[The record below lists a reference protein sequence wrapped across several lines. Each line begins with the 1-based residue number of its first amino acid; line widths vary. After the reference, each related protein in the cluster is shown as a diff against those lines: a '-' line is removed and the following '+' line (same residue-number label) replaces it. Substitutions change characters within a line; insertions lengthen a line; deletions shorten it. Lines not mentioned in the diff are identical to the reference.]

1 MCCKSRRKTMLSFKS
16 FLIEETEQ
24 SSELKHIHH
33 AEDRPLMHGHAGFEH
48 AHAALMKAHAH
59 MTGGHSNTN
68 LTMKYDGSPSIVFG
82 HHPKTG
88 KFFVAT
94 KSAFNKTPKIN
105 HTEKDI
111 DKNHGHAP
119 GLVKTLKH
127 ALKHL
132 PKVTPKTG
140 VFQGDLMHHAE
151 TKTLH
156 EGYIVEAKG
165 SISFTPN
172 TITYTAKGKEA
183 DKIKKSKVGVVVHHQ
198 YHLPDTSKLSHDYVN
213 RSITGMKASPHVDI
227 SKFKHHPDVHIHGV
241 EHDTSK
247 VKHSAENE
255 KHFQKH
261 MAAAKEIHDT
271 HGHKMYGAVH
281 SKHSGESGHLSTYI
295 NKTVRHD
302 EVPSV
307 KGFKEHLHDIHSKQ
321 AAKVKSEKSKSEKT
335 KEGESQVAHVEKH
348 KAHYGNLLSMHHHLH
363 QAKNALVNSLETHEG
378 HYQHHIAGKKSKPE
392 GFVVHHDNQPTK
404 LVNRA
409 EFAKQ
414 NLLKVRK

>member
-1 MCCKSRRKTMLSFKS
+1 MQSFLSFLK
-16 FLIEETEQ
+16 EETEG
-24 SSELKHIHH
+24 SELKHIHH

-48 AHAALMKAHAH
+48 AHGTLMKAHAH
-59 MTGGHSNTN
+59 MTGGHKNTN
-68 LTMKYDGSPSIVFG
+68 LTMKYDGSPSLVFG
-82 HHPKTG
+82 HHPKNG

-94 KSAFNKTPKIN
+94 KSAFNKNPKIN

-111 DKNHGHAP
+111 EKNHGHAP
-119 GLVKTLKH
+119 GLVKSLKH

-140 VFQGDLMHHAE
+140 VFQGDLMHHQDSG
-151 TKTLH
+151 KLN
-156 EGYIVEAKG
+156 EGYVIEAKEG
-165 SISFTPN
+165 KVSFTPN
-172 TITYTAKGKEA
+172 TITYTAHGDEA
-183 DKIKKSKVGVVVHHQ
+183 KKIKKSKVGVVVHHQ
-198 YHLPDTSKLSHDYVN
+198 YNHDMTS
-213 RSITGMKASPHVDI
+213 ASPHVDM
-227 SKFKHHPDVHIHGV
+227 SKFKEHPDVHVHGA

-247 VKHSAENE
+247 VSHSPENE

-271 HGHKMYGAVH
+271 HGHKMYDAIH
-281 SKHSGESGHLSTYI
+281 PKHSGETGHLSTYI

-307 KGFKEHLHDIHSKQ
+307 KGFKEHLHGEHAKMAS
-321 AAKVKSEKSKSEKT
+321 KVKTEKSKSEKT
-335 KEGESQVAHVEKH
+335 GEGKKQIAHVEKN
-348 KAHYGNLLSMHHHLH
+348 KEHYGNLFSMHHHLH
-363 QAKNALVNSLETHEG
+363 QAKNSLVNSLETHEG
-378 HYQHHIAGKKSKPE
+378 RYEHHIEGNKSKPE
-392 GFVVHHDNQPTK
+392 GFVVHHENEPTK

>member
-1 MCCKSRRKTMLSFKS
+1 MLTFQS
-16 FLIEETEQ
+16 FLKEEAEGG
-24 SSELKHIHH
+24 ELKHIHH

-48 AHAALMKAHAH
+48 AHEALMKAHAH
-59 MTGGHSNTN
+59 MTAGAKSSN

-82 HHPKTG
+82 HHPSNG

-94 KSAFNKTPKIN
+94 KSAFNKNPKIN

-119 GLVKTLKH
+119 GLAATLKH

-140 VFQGDLMHHAE
+140 VYQGDLMHHADN
-151 TKTLH
+151 KSLH
-156 EGYIVEAKG
+156 EGVVASYESMIYEAKTG
-165 SISFTPN
+165 GKVSFTPN
-172 TITYTAKGKEA
+172 TITYTAHGKEA
-183 DKIKKSKVGVVVHHQ
+183 DKVKRSKVGVVVH
-198 YHLPDTSKLSHDYVN
+198 SKYSDD
-213 RSITGMKASPHVDI
+213 MKTATPHVDHEN
-227 SKFKHHPDVHIHGV
+227 FKEHPDVHIHGA

-247 VKHSAENE
+247 VKHLPANE
-255 KHFQKH
+255 HGFQKH
-261 MAAAKEIHDT
+261 MSAAKEIHDT
-271 HGHKMYGAVH
+271 HGHKMYDAVH
-281 SKHSGESGHLSTYI
+281 PKHSGEAGHLSTYI

-307 KGFKEHLHDIHSKQ
+307 KGFKEHLKDTHEKQ
-321 AAKVKSEKSKSEKT
+321 SAKVKTEKAKAEKT
-335 KEGESQVAHVEKH
+335 GEGAKQIAHVEKN
-348 KAHYGNLLSMHHHLH
+348 KQHYGNLLTMHHHLQ
-363 QAKNALVNSLETHEG
+363 QAKNHLVSSMETHEG

>member
-1 MCCKSRRKTMLSFKS
+1 MKTFNS
-16 FLIEETEQ
+16 FLKEEAEG
-24 SSELKHIHH
+24 EKLKHIHH

-48 AHAALMKAHAH
+48 AYGALQKAHAH
-59 MTGGHSNTN
+59 MTSGHKSSN

-94 KSAFNKTPKIN
+94 KSAFNKNPKIN

-119 GLVKTLKH
+119 GLAKTLKH

-132 PKVTPKTG
+132 PKVTPKHG
-140 VFQGDLMHHAE
+140 VYQGDLMHHAE

-156 EGYIVEAKG
+156 ESVIISEATKAHKV
-165 SISFTPN
+165 SFTPN
-172 TITYTAKGKEA
+172 TITYTAHGKEA
-183 DKIKKSKVGVVVHHQ
+183 EKIKKSKVGVVVHSQ
-198 YHLPDTSKLSHDYVN
+198 YHGTDIHNMHVSHHPDTSH
-213 RSITGMKASPHVDI
+213 
-227 SKFKHHPDVHIHGV
+227 FKEHPDVHWHGA

-247 VKHSAENE
+247 VKHSDENE
-255 KHFQKH
+255 HHFQKH

-271 HGHKMYGAVH
+271 HGHKMYDSVH
-281 SKHSGESGHLSTYI
+281 HKHGGEAGHLSTYI

-307 KGFKEHLHDIHSKQ
+307 KGFKEHLKDVHEKQ
-321 AAKVKSEKSKSEKT
+321 ASKVKTDKAKAEKT
-335 KEGESQVAHVEKH
+335 GEGHKQIAHVEKH
-348 KAHYGNLLSMHHHLH
+348 KEHYGNLFAMHHHLH
-363 QAKNALVNSLETHEG
+363 QAKNALVKSLETHEG
-378 HYQHHIAGKKSKPE
+378 HYQHHISGKKSKPE
-392 GFVVHHDNQPTK
+392 GFVVSHTHNGKEEPTK

>member
-1 MCCKSRRKTMLSFKS
+1 MKS
-16 FLIEETEQ
+16 FISFLKEETEE
-24 SSELKHIHH
+24 SSQLKHIHH

-48 AHAALMKAHAH
+48 AFGALEQAHAH
-59 MTGGHSNTN
+59 IKAGHQSSN

-94 KSAFNKTPKIN
+94 KSAFNKNPKIN
-105 HTEKDI
+105 HTEADI

-119 GLVKTLKH
+119 GLAHTLKH

-140 VFQGDLMHHAE
+140 VYQGDLMHHAD

-156 EGYIVEAKG
+156 EGYMVEAKSG
-165 SISFTPN
+165 KVSFTPN
-172 TITYTAKGKEA
+172 TITYTAHGPEA
-183 DKIKKSKVGVVVHHQ
+183 EKIKKSKVGVVVHQQ
-198 YHLPDTSKLSHDYVN
+198 YHGSDIDKMHASAHPD
-213 RSITGMKASPHVDI
+213 M
-227 SKFKHHPDVHIHGV
+227 SKFKEHPDVHLHGA

-247 VKHSAENE
+247 VKHSEHNENT
-255 KHFQKH
+255 FQKH
-261 MAAAKEIHDT
+261 MKAAKDIHT
-271 HGHKMYGAVH
+271 AHGHKMYDAIH
-281 SKHSGESGHLSTYI
+281 PKHSGETGHLSTYI
-295 NKTVRHD
+295 NHTVRND

-307 KGFKEHLHDIHSKQ
+307 EGFKQHLKSQHDKMAS
-321 AAKVKSEKSKSEKT
+321 KVKTEKSKSEKT
-335 KEGESQVAHVEKH
+335 KQGQSELAHVEKH
-348 KAHYGNLLSMHHHLH
+348 KEHYSNLFAMHHHLH

-378 HYQHHIAGKKSKPE
+378 RYQHHIEGKKSKPE
-392 GFVVHHDNQPTK
+392 GFVVNHKPEGGKEEPTK

>member
-1 MCCKSRRKTMLSFKS
+1 MLTFKTYLT
-16 FLIEETEQ
+16 EE
-24 SSELKHIHH
+24 SEEGSQLKHIHH

-48 AHAALMKAHAH
+48 AYEALHKAHEHIKAKQK
-59 MTGGHSNTN
+59 SSN

-82 HHPKTG
+82 HHPKNG
-88 KFFVAT
+88 KFFVAS
-94 KSAFNKTPKIN
+94 KSAFNKNPKIN

-119 GLVKTLKH
+119 GLAKALKH

-140 VFQGDLMHHAE
+140 VYQGDLMHHAE
-151 TKTLH
+151 TKTLQ
-156 EGYIVEAKG
+156 EEYIAEAKG
-165 SISFTPN
+165 DVSFTPN
-172 TITYTAKGKEA
+172 TITYTAKGETAK
-183 DKIKKSKVGVVVHHQ
+183 KIKRSKVGVVVHHK
-198 YHLPDTSKLSHDYVN
+198 YNHEMTA
-213 RSITGMKASPHVDI
+213 ASPHVDHEN
-227 SKFKHHPDVHIHGV
+227 FKQHPDVHIHGA

-247 VKHSAENE
+247 VTHSKENE
-255 KHFQKH
+255 SGFHKH

-271 HGHKMYGAVH
+271 HGHKMYDAIH
-281 SKHSGESGHLSTYI
+281 PKHSGETGHLSTYI
-295 NKTVRHD
+295 NKTVRTD

-307 KGFKEHLHDIHSKQ
+307 KGFKEHLKDVHEKQ
-321 AAKVKSEKSKSEKT
+321 AAKVKTEKAKAEKT
-335 KEGESQVAHVEKH
+335 GEGAKQIAHVEKH

-363 QAKNALVNSLETHEG
+363 QAKNHLVKSLETHEG
-378 HYQHHIAGKKSKPE
+378 DYEHHIEGKKSKPE
-392 GFVVHHDNQPTK
+392 GFVVHHNNEPTK

>member
-1 MCCKSRRKTMLSFKS
+1 MLNFKTYLT
-16 FLIEETEQ
+16 EESDDGSQ
-24 SSELKHIHH
+24 LKHIHH

-48 AHAALMKAHAH
+48 AYGALQKAHAH
-59 MTGGHSNTN
+59 IKAGQKSSN

-94 KSAFNKTPKIN
+94 KSAFNKNPKIN

-119 GLVKTLKH
+119 GLAKTLKH

-140 VFQGDLMHHAE
+140 VYQGDLMHHAE

-156 EGYIVEAKG
+156 EEYISEAKG
-165 SISFTPN
+165 DVSFTPN
-172 TITYTAKGKEA
+172 TITYTAKGETAK
-183 DKIKKSKVGVVVHHQ
+183 KIKRSKVGVVVHQKYDSDLKH
-198 YHLPDTSKLSHDYVN
+198 
-213 RSITGMKASPHVDI
+213 ASPHVDHHN
-227 SKFKHHPDVHIHGV
+227 FKEHPDVHIHGA

-255 KHFQKH
+255 AGFHKH

-271 HGHKMYGAVH
+271 HGHKMYDAIH
-281 SKHSGESGHLSTYI
+281 PKHSGEHGHLSTYI
-295 NKTVRHD
+295 NKTVRTD

-307 KGFKEHLHDIHSKQ
+307 KGFKEHLKSEHDKQ
-321 AAKVKSEKSKSEKT
+321 AAKVKTEKSKAEKT
-335 KEGESQVAHVEKH
+335 KEGESQIAHVEKH
-348 KAHYGNLLSMHHHLH
+348 KAHYGNLLTMHHHLH
-363 QAKNALVNSLETHEG
+363 QAKNPLVKSLETHEG
-378 HYQHHIAGKKSKPE
+378 DYEHHIEGKKSKPE
-392 GFVVHHDNQPTK
+392 GFVVHHENEPTK